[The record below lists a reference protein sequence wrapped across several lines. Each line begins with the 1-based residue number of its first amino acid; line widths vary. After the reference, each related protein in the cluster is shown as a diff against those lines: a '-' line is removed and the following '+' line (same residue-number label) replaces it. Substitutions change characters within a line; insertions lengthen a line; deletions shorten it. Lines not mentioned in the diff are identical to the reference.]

1 MRNRKGQGTLPVRRE
16 TLEWRNLPRAVENQ
30 TGKDAGSRGHARFVT
45 GLDKSRKEDVDA
57 RRASGSLA
65 RTLTIR
71 VLSFSFLCVA
81 NSTQWNLT
89 YVLYMLA

>member
-1 MRNRKGQGTLPVRRE
+1 MRNREGQRTLPVRRE
-16 TLEWRNLPRAVENQ
+16 TLEWTNLPRAVESQ

-65 RTLTIR
+65 RTPTIR
-71 VLSFSFLCVA
+71 VLSFSFSWFGH
-81 NSTQWNLT
+81 STG
-89 YVLYMLA
+89 VLKSSVM